1 MPPDFAPNRTINAA
15 GCIVLPGLVDAHTH
29 LDKAFTLPRMR
40 EVKPGLLGAIE
51 AMMVDRQS
59 WTEADIH
66 ARASRALQ
74 WACDAGTVHL
84 RTHCDWW
91 EPDAQPLAWN
101 VLRAL
106 AHDWAD
112 RITLERVSL
121 IPLHL
126 YTDHSAAMQL
136 AATVAAALTVF
147 TGQALPQAVRHDL
160 GKAAGTAM
168 SASMLVSDPIRP
180 ASAAAAGAVCA
191 KAEEINTGRTP
202 LVVIGAKGLRREAPG
217 PAGGEPAIVC
227 GGLPAR
233 AARAGGRRAGGAL

>member
-1 MPPDFAPNRTINAA
+1 MA
-15 GCIVLPGLVDAHTH
+15 GALVLPGLVDAHTH
-29 LDKAFTLPRMR
+29 LDKAFTLPRMGV
-40 EVKPGLLGAIE
+40 VKPGLLGAIE
-51 AMMVDRQS
+51 AMMVDRQG

-74 WACDAGTVHL
+74 WAYDAGTVHL

-126 YTDHSAAMQL
+126 YTDRSAALRL
-136 AATVAAALTVF
+136 AATVAASGPGALLGGFVHSTNWDP
-147 TGQALPQAVRHDL
+147 QALRHLLEAAQHHGLNVDLHVDEELHPGAQGLAAMASPQRALEV
-160 GKAAGTAM
+160 
-168 SASMLVSDPIRP
+168 IRGCIDGGVVHRDAQLP
-180 ASAAAAGAVCA
+180 PEGDVDARRQRMRDGMAENRVTGAHV
-191 KAEEINTGRTP
+191 RTP
-202 LVVIGAKGLRREAPG
+202 
-217 PAGGEPAIVC
+217 
-227 GGLPAR
+227 
-233 AARAGGRRAGGAL
+233 

>member
-1 MPPDFAPNRTINAA
+1 MHASNTPDHILRARLPRWLLPATWPQQGHQPALADLHLAQGRIVQVLPHGTQPALHGAVWDVA
-15 GCIVLPGLVDAHTH
+15 GALVLPGLVDAHTH

-74 WACDAGTVHL
+74 WAYDAGTVHL

-101 VLRAL
+101 VQRAL

-126 YTDHSAAMQL
+126 YADRSIAMRL
-136 AATVAAALTVF
+136 AATVAASGPGALLGGFVHSTNWDA
-147 TGQALPQAVRHDL
+147 QALRHLFEAAQHHGMNVDL
-160 GKAAGTAM
+160 H
-168 SASMLVSDPIRP
+168 VD
-180 ASAAAAGAVCA
+180 
-191 KAEEINTGRTP
+191 E
-202 LVVIGAKGLRREAPG
+202 
-217 PAGGEPAIVC
+217 
-227 GGLPAR
+227 
-233 AARAGGRRAGGAL
+233 